1 MFPPLCWPPPVF
13 SLPGGGVFSIENAG
27 EMAFDI
33 LRSDASLRRTNPDA
47 MRTSGFVCI
56 RILRRRRAHLRTL
69 IKTSFGF
76 DVPGETFPAVQT
88 ANAGSLDI
96 GFALS
101 AADAPAVKP
110 ELLFNSKPRKNMET
124 VIEKIIS
131 LVVSA
136 GIGGGIGTCLSIA
149 LFLRKIKETD
159 AEREA
164 DRARIADLESAISD
178 LRENEFS
185 ELKSEVKTHID
196 RDRSQEILAVLNHLT
211 GNINTLSSKI
221 DRSLE
226 TNAAQN
232 EKLRAHDLYLENLNK
247 LLVDKWK

>member
-1 MFPPLCWPPPVF
+1 M
-13 SLPGGGVFSIENAG
+13 S
-27 EMAFDI
+27 
-33 LRSDASLRRTNPDA
+33 
-47 MRTSGFVCI
+47 
-56 RILRRRRAHLRTL
+56 
-69 IKTSFGF
+69 
-76 DVPGETFPAVQT
+76 GETFPAVQA
-88 ANAGSLDI
+88 ANAGSLNI
-96 GFALS
+96 GFALG

-110 ELLFNSKPRKNMET
+110 ELLFNSKPRKNMEN

>member
-1 MFPPLCWPPPVF
+1 
-13 SLPGGGVFSIENAG
+13 
-27 EMAFDI
+27 MAE
-33 LRSDASLRRTNPDA
+33 RRIAP
-47 MRTSGFVCI
+47 
-56 RILRRRRAHLRTL
+56 
-69 IKTSFGF
+69 
-76 DVPGETFPAVQT
+76 T
-88 ANAGSLDI
+88 A
-96 GFALS
+96 
-101 AADAPAVKP
+101 APAVKP
-110 ELLFNSKPRKNMET
+110 GHLLTQNEEKNMET

-159 AEREA
+159 AQREQ

-196 RDRSQEILAVLNHLT
+196 RDRSQEILTVLNHLT
-211 GNINTLSSKI
+211 GTITTLSAKI

-232 EKLRAHDLYLENLNK
+232 EKLKAHDLYLKNLND

>member
-1 MFPPLCWPPPVF
+1 M
-13 SLPGGGVFSIENAG
+13 GN
-27 EMAFDI
+27 
-33 LRSDASLRRTNPDA
+33 
-47 MRTSGFVCI
+47 
-56 RILRRRRAHLRTL
+56 
-69 IKTSFGF
+69 
-76 DVPGETFPAVQT
+76 
-88 ANAGSLDI
+88 
-96 GFALS
+96 
-101 AADAPAVKP
+101 
-110 ELLFNSKPRKNMET
+110 

-178 LRENEFS
+178 LRENEFF

>member
-1 MFPPLCWPPPVF
+1 MRG
-13 SLPGGGVFSIENAG
+13 SGSQ
-27 EMAFDI
+27 
-33 LRSDASLRRTNPDA
+33 LRRIAP
-47 MRTSGFVCI
+47 
-56 RILRRRRAHLRTL
+56 
-69 IKTSFGF
+69 
-76 DVPGETFPAVQT
+76 T
-88 ANAGSLDI
+88 A
-96 GFALS
+96 
-101 AADAPAVKP
+101 APAVKP
-110 ELLFNSKPRKNMET
+110 GHLLTQTEEKNMET

-159 AEREA
+159 AQREQ

-196 RDRSQEILAVLNHLT
+196 RDRSQEILTVLNHLT
-211 GNINTLSSKI
+211 GTITTLSAKI

-232 EKLRAHDLYLENLNK
+232 EKAHDLYLKNLND